1 MYIDLITPYLPDAAT
16 ITQAQLLDTRTRWV
30 NYLQPMWPEL
40 DMRPSSVFGDL
51 LLSPSA
57 FQWGSA
63 ETAMSRFM
71 SDLDLS
77 NVAAGTIYSCD
88 FVTKFLANFAPT
100 DAVYIQST
108 GMLRL
113 TFADGGG
120 RTLDRSVQ
128 FLFGTDVFTMRLA
141 CPGPMNILPV
151 GGIPAVNSNS
161 VVLFQA
167 GTSTY
172 LADIPL
178 TGAMTTAIL
187 AGAAPSISV
196 TVAGLSAMSALADFS
211 SGSPT
216 AALPSLAQL
225 TRSTFYSATPNT
237 RGGTAMF
244 ISRQFPDLP
253 GVSVTI
259 SGDVPE
265 MIRDQTGVLGFSD
278 GWADIYASSDFVYT
292 DTQII
297 RLNYDP
303 TLQKF
308 VGALL
313 LPSIPKQI
321 KSVIPT
327 AATGVTP
334 SIAAGNMRIFA
345 QSGQPSD
352 LPGCQAA
359 YTGKELLWLVVDQQF
374 APLTG
379 AFLIPTASDATAPFQ
394 QYATFTVAYTTDPL
408 LPTVRSTIEAADNA
422 PLGVDVS
429 VRGFI
434 PALINNLT
442 ISYVRA
448 AGTSVNLPQAQAEIA
463 TYLNGLTYPE
473 IYSDARLYDSMFYA
487 GAKDVVSI
495 ACSGGVQWSVANL
508 ILPAGTIDTTTTDGS
523 AYILANYSSVLAVAK
538 QPHAISFSN
547 STSLR
552 VSYRDGSL
560 TTFEAIGP
568 RNTCYVIDP
577 NTITFQ
583 EV

>member
-1 MYIDLITPYLPDAAT
+1 MYTDLITAYLPDAST
-16 ITQAQLLDTRTRWV
+16 IPQAQLLDTRTRWV
-30 NYLQPMWPEL
+30 NYLQPMWPTL
-40 DMRPSSVFGDL
+40 DMRPNSVFGDL

-71 SDLDLS
+71 SDLDLA

-113 TFADGGG
+113 TFSTGAAV
-120 RTLDRSVQ
+120 TLDRGIQ
-128 FLFGTDVFTMRLA
+128 FLFGTDIFTMRLA

-151 GGIPAVNSNS
+151 GGVPAVNSNS

-167 GTSTY
+167 GASSY

-178 TGAMTTAIL
+178 TGSMTTAIL
-187 AGAAPSISV
+187 AGTSPSVSV
-196 TVAGLSAMSALADFS
+196 TVHGLTAMAALADFS

-216 AALPSLAQL
+216 ASLPSLAQL

-244 ISRQFPDLP
+244 ISRQFPDLA

-259 SGDVPE
+259 SGDIE

-278 GWADIYASSDFVYT
+278 GWADLYATSEFTYT
-292 DTQII
+292 DSQTI
-297 RLNYDP
+297 RLNYDS

-321 KSVIPT
+321 KSIT
-327 AATGVTP
+327 ASLATTLQI
-334 SIAAGNMRIFA
+334 SQALGNARIFS
-345 QSGQPSD
+345 QTSQPSD

-359 YTGKELLWLVVDQQF
+359 YSGKELLWLVVDQQKDSN
-374 APLTG
+374 TG
-379 AFLIPTASDATAPFQ
+379 AFLIPVLTDTSAQ
-394 QYATFTVAYTTDPL
+394 QYSTFTITYTTDPL
-408 LPTVRSTIEAADNA
+408 LPSVRSMIQAADNA

-429 VRGFI
+429 VRGFV
-434 PALINNLT
+434 PAIIKSLT
-442 ISYVRA
+442 VSYVRA
-448 AGTSVNLPQAQAEIA
+448 AGTTVNLAQAQAEIA
-463 TYLNGLTYPE
+463 TYLNSLTYPG

-487 GAKDVVSI
+487 GAKDVVGI
-495 ACSGGVQWSVANL
+495 ACSGGVQWSVADL
-508 ILPAGTIDTTTTDGS
+508 ILPANTISTLTSDGS
-523 AYILANYSSVLAVAK
+523 AYIIANYAAVLAAAIR
-538 QPHAISFSN
+538 PHAISFTKS
-547 STSLR
+547 SDLR
-552 VSYRDGSL
+552 VAYRDQTPF

-577 NTITFQ
+577 NTINFQ